1 MPISFER
8 NVLSESFEQVSL
20 LEPHFEFGLGAGGW
34 RLGAGGWRLKAGGWG
49 LGVFFTVQNI
59 RAVSLLF
66 SVGSFASAFFVFI
79 LCTSR
84 LEP

>member
-49 LGVFFTVQNI
+49 LGAGCFFHC
-59 RAVSLLF
+59 AKHKS
-66 SVGSFASAFFVFI
+66 S
-79 LCTSR
+79 
-84 LEP
+84 